1 MQEKSENSASL
12 DDETESCPLNN
23 ENGTMRPVIF
33 IVLFIISWSVL
44 LYYYSPEDIVNF
56 VGIENVYAFIF
67 LIALVGGVSTFTS
80 TTFYTALIT
89 ISLGGVNTITVALLA
104 SIGLTIGDLL
114 FYYLGSQS
122 KKCIKERYE
131 SKINRFVSYME
142 RTGDTI
148 VMFLIF
154 LYSLAPLPSDILAI
168 ALAIVEFPFK
178 KMIVPLL
185 VGNFILIVALVE
197 LSKLGYSLV

>member
-1 MQEKSENSASL
+1 MLENLKNGISS
-12 DDETESCPLNN
+12 DDEIEICPLSN
-23 ENGTMRPVIF
+23 ENGSMRPVIL
-33 IVLFIISWSVL
+33 IILFIISWSVL
-44 LYYYSPEDIVNF
+44 LHYYSPEDIVNF
-56 VGIENVYAFIF
+56 IGVNNIYAFIF

-89 ISLGGVNTITVALLA
+89 IAVGGVNTIIVALLA

-122 KKCIKERYE
+122 KQCIKKRYE
-131 SKINRFVSYME
+131 NKVNTFVSYME
-142 RTGDTI
+142 KTGDTI

-154 LYSLAPLPSDILAI
+154 LYSLTPLPSDILAI

-178 KMIVPLL
+178 KMIGPLL
-185 VGNFILIVALVE
+185 VGNFTLIVVLVE